1 MKFTEWINGTF
12 DKKLSERL
20 RHSSHITLSHKER
33 DEMREYL
40 TRYTQMKPIHEA
52 SRPRTERT
60 RIVFHFS
67 QALAALLIVVVTAS
81 TTVAAAAESSLP
93 GETLYTIK
101 VDVNE
106 SVRTA
111 IALSPESKT
120 AWAVERAERRIAE
133 LSALTERGD
142 IDETLREEID
152 ERIDEHVHDAEETTS
167 LDDSTDDVEVR
178 LLAVLRAHEAL
189 VAPIS
194 AGGLPESDA
203 TSAIVASIV
212 HEEGSVSSSVAV
224 APAQESVAMTTTID
238 SADATFAA
246 RSAEA
251 EPLSLSIEVEPTPE
265 TVEITTPIAE
275 TRAAKQTG
283 NNPTIS
289 EKALKRQ
296 QKAAQQRIEALEK
309 LLERLE
315 KRNNAEHTAVIR
327 DGLAS
332 ARDAYTNAEELIA
345 DNNVTDASVLLNSA
359 LRIAIDAR
367 EQYGETIRNTTRNE
381 REELPETRSD
391 DDRET
396 REERSS
402 RNRDRGQHD
411 D

>member
-1 MKFTEWINGTF
+1 M
-12 DKKLSERL
+12 
-20 RHSSHITLSHKER
+20 
-33 DEMREYL
+33 
-40 TRYTQMKPIHEA
+40 
-52 SRPRTERT
+52 
-60 RIVFHFS
+60 
-67 QALAALLIVVVTAS
+67 
-81 TTVAAAAESSLP
+81 
-93 GETLYTIK
+93 
-101 VDVNE
+101 
-106 SVRTA
+106 
-111 IALSPESKT
+111 
-120 AWAVERAERRIAE
+120 
-133 LSALTERGD
+133 
-142 IDETLREEID
+142 
-152 ERIDEHVHDAEETTS
+152 
-167 LDDSTDDVEVR
+167 
-178 LLAVLRAHEAL
+178 
-189 VAPIS
+189 
-194 AGGLPESDA
+194 
-203 TSAIVASIV
+203 
-212 HEEGSVSSSVAV
+212 
-224 APAQESVAMTTTID
+224 
-238 SADATFAA
+238 
-246 RSAEA
+246 
-251 EPLSLSIEVEPTPE
+251 
-265 TVEITTPIAE
+265 EITTPIAE

-315 KRNNAEHTAVIR
+315 KRNNTEHTAVIR